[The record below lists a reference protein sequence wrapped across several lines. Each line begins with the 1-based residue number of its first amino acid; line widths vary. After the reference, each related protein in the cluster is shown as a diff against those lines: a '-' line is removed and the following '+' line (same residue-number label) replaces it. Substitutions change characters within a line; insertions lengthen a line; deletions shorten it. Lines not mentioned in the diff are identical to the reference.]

1 MSRTRLARL
10 GAALLVTLGLGFALA
25 GCAPQPGSI
34 EITPETVVLDV
45 RTAAEFAEGHLDGAV
60 NIDVQGGEF
69 DTEVAELDRDVTY
82 VVYCRTGNRAGTAI
96 SRMTGLGFESLV
108 NAGSLS
114 GASTATGLPIV
125 D

>member
-1 MSRTRLARL
+1 M
-10 GAALLVTLGLGFALA
+10 LVTLGLGLALA

-34 EITPETVVLDV
+34 EITRETVVLDV
-45 RTAAEFAEGHLDGAV
+45 RTAAEFAEGHLDGAL
-60 NIDVQGGEF
+60 NIDVQGGTF
-69 DTEVAELDRDVTY
+69 DTEVAELDRDATY

-96 SRMTGLGFESLV
+96 SRMSDLGFESLI